1 MNISSQLK
9 GKTMMKEVSKFA
21 AYAVASLLLFS
32 VATVNADITVV
43 SWGGA
48 YTVSQQKAYG
58 ETWEKKTGK
67 KIRWV
72 DYNGGLGEI
81 RAQVEAGNVLWDV
94 VDVFP
99 HEARIGCDERLFEK
113 LPGDRFMAAPDGTP
127 MDQDIIVP
135 LPNDCVVPNI
145 IWSWLVI
152 FDENRFPGEKPKTIA
167 DFFDLKRFPGKRG
180 ISTFPQANIEMALVA
195 DGVDPKKVYEVMD
208 TPEGIDRAFAKL
220 RTIKDHAVFW
230 SSGVE
235 PVDFMKGGKV
245 VMSTA
250 YNGRASDAILSQ
262 GESFVI
268 IWDGQ
273 VLDKQWFVVI
283 KGSKNYDEALD
294 FLIHSSAPEQQAA
307 QAKWIPYGPLR
318 RSALAIIGANEPWY
332 KSGANVMPHMPN
344 RDEVMPRTVVAD
356 PEWWAKNTAKVT
368 ERFKAWIGR

>member
-1 MNISSQLK
+1 
-9 GKTMMKEVSKFA
+9 MKEVSNLA

-99 HEARIGCDERLFEK
+99 HEARIGGEDRLFEK
-113 LPGDRFMAAPDGTP
+113 LPGDKLMPASDGTP

-195 DGVDPKKVYEVMD
+195 DGVDPNKVYEVMD

-220 RTIKDHAVFW
+220 ETIKDNAVFW

-262 GESFVI
+262 GEPFVI

-332 KSGANVMPHMPN
+332 KSGANVMPHMPD

-368 ERFKAWIGR
+368 ERFKAWMDR